1 MSLTARKR
9 LSGKQEESHHVRI
22 EETCARHFNLL
33 ESTWT
38 HSLFQGSMVCVCV
51 IGAINYNLS
60 AGFMHLQNTQ
70 ATDQSI
76 HGMFGSPV
84 PTERLQE
91 PGCCSTHATRKAA
104 PFS

>member
-1 MSLTARKR
+1 MCPS
-9 LSGKQEESHHVRI
+9 
-22 EETCARHFNLL
+22 
-33 ESTWT
+33 
-38 HSLFQGSMVCVCV
+38 FQFAGIDMDAFTFSRFYGVCVCV